1 MGGRK
6 LWKVAEEY
14 GENSRLVIRP
24 SGRGGKIES
33 LMGGGKETRSKKL
46 EEIGNA
52 LRKKRG
58 WRRFL
63 SFFFFFLFRRG
74 GNRGGCASGRF
85 RAGRISS
92 RMEIA
97 WEIVVRVETFTSVS
111 RAMQALSFF
120 STIGRVLRWI

>member
-74 GNRGGCASGRF
+74 GNRGGCASGRVESPREWKLPGKLWF
-85 RAGRISS
+85 VLKHS
-92 RMEIA
+92 R
-97 WEIVVRVETFTSVS
+97 VYRGQCRLSLFSLRLVEC
-111 RAMQALSFF
+111 
-120 STIGRVLRWI
+120 

>member
-63 SFFFFFLFRRG
+63 SFFFFFFLEEGAIEVDALLDDF
-74 GNRGGCASGRF
+74 
-85 RAGRISS
+85 
-92 RMEIA
+92 E
-97 WEIVVRVETFTSVS
+97 RVESPREWKLPGKLWFVLKHS
-111 RAMQALSFF
+111 RVYRGQCRLSLF
-120 STIGRVLRWI
+120 SLRLVEC